1 MKYFDF
7 VRSFGA
13 EALIKGRTYPSY
25 LIEYLTSYE
34 EPKQYVH
41 EFQVEDKNEWDE
53 YEVIIK
59 NNGDEIY
66 EGTCTCEKFRKYK
79 SCEHVIACLYEYYYP
94 IIRCEKKDLYE
105 E

>member
-41 EFQVEDKNEWDE
+41 EF
-53 YEVIIK
+53 
-59 NNGDEIY
+59 
-66 EGTCTCEKFRKYK
+66 
-79 SCEHVIACLYEYYYP
+79 
-94 IIRCEKKDLYE
+94 
-105 E
+105 